1 MPTKTPDLTAAQAY
15 AWIAWAV
22 SQLVAWHWIDHEP
35 SRLALSAGAS
45 LLAVAWQ
52 LADAHI
58 RGRRASVAAAALYT
72 RIPLTT
78 IPAAPAVANPAPSPP
93 SPPTPTVPPTAP
105 QS

>member
-58 RGRRASVAAAALYT
+58 RGRRASVAAAALYS
-72 RIPLTT
+72 RIPLPP
-78 IPAAPAVANPAPSPP
+78 PATAPAVANPAPPTTTP
-93 SPPTPTVPPTAP
+93 TTPTVPPTAP